1 MLGRLETLCN
11 LSGPSGNEGPVRRYI
26 REFASKYADET
37 WVDRMG
43 NLYVHKKG
51 NGPRVMVAAH
61 MDEVGMI
68 IWGAMDNGLLIYQ
81 QSGIDPRVVVS
92 KRVLVGKDEIP
103 GVIGAKAIHL
113 QSKADREHALAH
125 NELFIDIGAKDKADA
140 LRYVKPG
147 DPAVFATRFERYGEE
162 NMKSKALDDR
172 VGCAIAME
180 LLKNDYECDFYAA
193 FTVQEEV
200 GIRGGMVAAYNVK
213 PDVALILEG
222 TTANDMPGAEGHE
235 HVTCVGKGP
244 AISFMDGGT
253 IVPEKMFNALKNTA
267 REENIPFQIRQ
278 GTRGRTDASE
288 IHKALAGCVA
298 GGISVPC
305 RYIHS
310 PGSIAS
316 VKDFENAYKLA
327 DAFLRTKKFE
337 EVL

>member
-26 REFASKYADET
+26 REYAKQYADET

-51 NGPRVMVAAH
+51 SGPKVMVAAH
-61 MDEVGMI
+61 MDEVGML

-81 QSGIDPRVVVS
+81 QGGIDPRVVVS
-92 KRVLVGKDEIP
+92 KRVLVGKNEIP

-113 QSKADREHALAH
+113 QSQADREHALDH
-125 NELFIDIGAKDKADA
+125 TELFIDIGAKDKADA
-140 LRYVKPG
+140 LKYVKPG
-147 DPAVFATRFERYGEE
+147 EGAVFATRFERYGEDRV
-162 NMKSKALDDR
+162 KSKALDDR

-200 GIRGGMVAAYNVK
+200 GIRGAMVTAYNVK

-222 TTANDMPGAEGHE
+222 TTANDMPGVESHQ
-235 HVTCVGKGP
+235 HVTRVGSGP
-244 AISFMDGGT
+244 ALTFMDGGT
-253 IVPEKMFNALKNTA
+253 IVPEKMFNALKKTA
-267 REENIPFQIRQ
+267 REENIPFQLRQ
-278 GTRGRTDASE
+278 GSRGRTDASE
-288 IHKALAGCVA
+288 IHKALAGCIA

-310 PGSIAS
+310 PNSIAS
-316 VKDFENAYKLA
+316 VSDIENAYKLA